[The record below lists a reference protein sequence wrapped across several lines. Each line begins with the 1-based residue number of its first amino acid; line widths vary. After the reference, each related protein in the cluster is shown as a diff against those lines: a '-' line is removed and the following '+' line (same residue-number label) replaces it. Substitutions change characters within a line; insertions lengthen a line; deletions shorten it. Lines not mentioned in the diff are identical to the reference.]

1 MRIFEEYLIESEVSI
16 NGEPCGLFLGRF
28 QPFHNGHLESIKK
41 ISKELGN
48 VKVCVFYSVS
58 NLKNKSL
65 SKELTEDILT
75 SVADKYDDIIA
86 GFYPTS
92 IAFIGNLITLAQ
104 QDGFLPMGISC
115 GPDRAVQYQQQITKI
130 KSGQYIK
137 DGITCSPDFRVIE
150 FESESKVHAT
160 EIRKAILQDDRNFF
174 QQNTPS
180 IIHQYYNR
188 LQKELQKIL

>member
-1 MRIFEEYLIESEVSI
+1 MRIFEEYLIESEVSL

-41 ISKELGN
+41 VSKELGN
-48 VKVCVFYSVS
+48 IKVCVFYSVS

-65 SKELTEDILT
+65 SKELTESILT

-92 IAFIGNLITLAQ
+92 ISFIGNLITTAQ
-104 QDGFLPMGISC
+104 QDGFIPMGISC
-115 GPDRAVQYQQQITKI
+115 GPDRTSQYESQIQKI

-137 DGITCSPDFRVIE
+137 DGVTCVPEFKVIE
-150 FESESKVHAT
+150 FETLNKVHAT
-160 EIRKAILQDDRNFF
+160 DIRKAILQDDKNFF
-174 QQNTPS
+174 EENTPS
-180 IIHQYYNR
+180 IMHQYYNR
-188 LQKELQKIL
+188 IQKELQKIF